1 MVTQVVLSLETRE
14 ELLSNCPEMT
24 NFVNW
29 LDSIDRRPG
38 LDELALKLSNLKPN
52 SAALENCI
60 GYAKVGYQRH
70 VVKKN
75 DFYELAIICW
85 KPYLYFSHWPFY
97 PLLWR
102 FRQRNWLRYGLGYG
116 WLMFLRT

>member
-1 MVTQVVLSLETRE
+1 MVTQVVLSPETRE

-38 LDELALKLSNLKPN
+38 LDELAFKLSNLTPN
-52 SAALENCI
+52 SAALENCV
-60 GYAKVGYQRH
+60 GYAKEGYQRH

-75 DFYELAIICW
+75 DFYEL
-85 KPYLYFSHWPFY
+85 
-97 PLLWR
+97 
-102 FRQRNWLRYGLGYG
+102 N
-116 WLMFLRT
+116 